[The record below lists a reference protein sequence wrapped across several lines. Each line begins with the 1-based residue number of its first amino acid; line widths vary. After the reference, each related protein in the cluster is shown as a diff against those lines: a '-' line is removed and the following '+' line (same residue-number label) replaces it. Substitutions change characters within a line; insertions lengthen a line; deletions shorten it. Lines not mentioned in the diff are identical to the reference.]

1 MNNSMDIP
9 QTPTKIKLMST
20 KQVIALATE
29 LDLWVDN
36 PEMNQS
42 IPAQRLKTRLKKFA
56 DRIQQLTAEQLVH
69 SCLTAEK
76 LEDRIPDID

>member
-1 MNNSMDIP
+1 MDIP
-9 QTPTKIKLMST
+9 QTPMKIKLMST

-29 LDLWVDN
+29 LEIWHDN

-42 IPAQRLKTRLKKFA
+42 IPAQRLKTKLKKFA
-56 DRIQQLTAEQLVH
+56 DRIQLLTYQSVEET
-69 SCLTAEK
+69 SFTAEK

>member
-1 MNNSMDIP
+1 MENL
-9 QTPTKIKLMST
+9 QTPQKIKLLST

-29 LDLWVDN
+29 LELWVDN

-56 DRIQQLTAEQLVH
+56 DRIQHLTSEQLVHLCLTAEQI
-69 SCLTAEK
+69 
-76 LEDRIPDID
+76 EDRIPDID